1 MIFEYETLKLIW
13 LFIIGSLMVG
23 FALTGGYD
31 LGVAALLIFIGKKD
45 EERQIIL
52 KSIGPTW
59 EGNQVWLITAAAAIF
74 AAWPLAYAVSF
85 SSFYLALLLILLALI
100 LRPPGLDYRDKL
112 SSLIWRK
119 TWDVSLFLAGSIP
132 TFLLGVVFGNL
143 FSGLAFYFDDDLLVH
158 NSQSLFALLKPHAVF
173 CGIASFSILLLHG
186 TLFLQLK
193 THEPINLR
201 ARKFSLYAGMF
212 FILSFAIAWCL
223 IVFTVDG
230 YQITYIPNVNEAFT
244 PLVKEV
250 IKKRGLWLNNYQQ
263 HPIGYMFPTLSMF
276 MAFISMFFAYC
287 FRAGFALISNGLAII
302 SVFITIGFTLYP
314 FIVPSM
320 IKPHHSLT
328 IWDAT
333 SSYLTLSWMF
343 WAVLIFLPLV
353 LSYTTWVFHV
363 MRGKVEPNIHHST
376 Y

>member
-1 MIFEYETLKLIW
+1 MIFEYGTLKLIW

-31 LGVAALLIFIGKKD
+31 LGVAALLTILGKEDKD
-45 EERQIIL
+45 RQIIL

-59 EGNQVWLITAAAAIF
+59 EGNQVWLITAAAGIF

-112 SSLIWRK
+112 PSSVWRK
-119 TWDVSLFLAGSIP
+119 TWDASLFLAGSIP
-132 TFLLGVVFGNL
+132 TFLLGVAFGNL
-143 FSGLAFYFDDDLLVH
+143 FSGLSFYFDDNLQIY
-158 NSQSLFALLKPHAVF
+158 NSQSFLALLKPHTIF
-173 CGIASFSILLLHG
+173 CGIASISLLLLHG
-186 TLFLQLK
+186 ALYLQLK
-193 THEPINLR
+193 THEPISLR

-212 FILSFAIAWCL
+212 FILSFAIAWSL

-230 YQITYIPNVNEAFT
+230 YEITYIPNVNEAFT

-250 IKKRGLWLNNYQQ
+250 LKKRGLWLNNYLLNPTGYVF
-263 HPIGYMFPTLSMF
+263 PILSIM
-276 MAFISMFFAYC
+276 MVFISMFFAYC
-287 FRAGFALISNGLAII
+287 FRSGFALISNGLAII
-302 SVFITIGFTLYP
+302 SVFITIWFTLYP
-314 FIVPSM
+314 FIVPST
-320 IKPHHSLT
+320 IKPNHSLT

-333 SSYLTLSWMF
+333 SSYLTLTWMF

-353 LSYTTWVFHV
+353 LLYTTWVFHV
-363 MRGKVEPNIHHST
+363 MRGKVEPSINHST